1 MNKIQRY
8 HTDWFDGFSYI
19 IFFLWFINF
28 KVESLV
34 DIILLYYVLD
44 RIAWIIELKSLFWLL
59 LLEIS
64 EFVPYRTVSLNSEF
78 FKFILSF
85 SDTINKV
92 LALLL
97 FFFFFIFVDKFCV
110 YLLNILLFLAGGQYT
125 FKFRFLFTLLRLI
138 TFLYLLYY
146 TIDRLIK
153 NYWWGNIWDRL
164 LKFTRPPLA
173 TLPIFILKIHFFSS
187 LSLWFVTFQ
196 TLYLLYLLMMDVYMV
211 LNIRIVDWGFYL

>member
-1 MNKIQRY
+1 M
-8 HTDWFDGFSYI
+8 
-19 IFFLWFINF
+19 IFFLWFVNF
-28 KVESLV
+28 NVESLV

-44 RIAWIIELKSLFWLL
+44 RIAWIIEVKSLFWLL

-92 LALLL
+92 LAFLL

-110 YLLNILLFLAGGQYT
+110 YLLDIFLFLAGGQYT
-125 FKFRFLFTLLRLI
+125 FKFRFFFTLLRLI

-164 LKFTRPPLA
+164 FKFTQPRPPLA
-173 TLPIFILKIHFFSS
+173 TLPIFILKIHFFFS
-187 LSLWFVTFQ
+187 LSLWFVRFQ
-196 TLYLLYLLMMDVYMV
+196 TLYLHYLLMMDVYMV
-211 LNIRIVDWGFYL
+211 LNIRIVDWRFYL